1 MDGKSFKT
9 NYLDP
14 LTMKNHRILLILT
27 FLFFSCP
34 SISAQSGIIKIEIE
48 GIKNTKGIMQI
59 GLYSADADFP
69 DFEKIFKGASPK
81 PNISGVV
88 YSFDNIPAG
97 TYAIALWQDENE
109 DKELNKNMFG
119 APKEKYGFSNN
130 VFGTF
135 GPPDFKDA
143 SFKVEEGK
151 TSTLKIK
158 LK

>member
-1 MDGKSFKT
+1 
-9 NYLDP
+9 
-14 LTMKNHRILLILT
+14 MKNHRISLILA
-27 FLFFSCP
+27 FLFFSSL

-48 GIKNTKGIMQI
+48 GIKNSKGIMQI
-59 GLYSADADFP
+59 GLYNAEADFP

-81 PNISGVV
+81 PNTSGVV
-88 YSFDNIPAG
+88 YSFNNIPAG

-109 DKELNKNMFG
+109 DKELNKNLFG
-119 APKEKYGFSNN
+119 VPKEKYGFSNN
-130 VFGTF
+130 VFGSF

-143 SFKVEEGK
+143 SFKVEDGK